1 MIIENFSA
9 NESQIL
15 SLINQGN
22 NTFEKLLN
30 TVQFSE
36 KTLTSTIEG
45 LISKKI
51 LLFDI
56 KSNEYKYDSK
66 FDGEMIILDG
76 NILLPTTIIKVPEKN
91 LMYVTRGEWYQFP
104 IDFDVRRI
112 IWNVKIDTK
121 TNSTL
126 VDLIKTSVLKERK
139 SRVVQLVEY
148 ENLKNKIVPYSDT
161 IGLYLNTIG
170 EEITEVTIL
179 FKIKLEENSSVSI
192 EHRGFSIRSE
202 ILTNELITELKLPV
216 NERNYNNIKLNKI
229 FNFSD
234 FIFSKNEI
242 PVSLTDKGLTFLRI
256 TGVKKMFEFTY
267 IKMNFTGETQILQVL
282 EFDDSNE
289 AIEHLRNVFNGLPN
303 MILTQNNFFV
313 ELTD

>member
-15 SLINQGN
+15 SLINQDN

-30 TVQFSE
+30 NVQFSE
-36 KTLTSTIEG
+36 KTLITSIES

-51 LLFDI
+51 IFFDI
-56 KSNEYKYDSK
+56 KNNEYKYDSK

-76 NILLPTTIIKVPEKN
+76 NILLPTTIIKIPEKN
-91 LMYVTRGEWYQFP
+91 LMYISRGEWYQFP
-104 IDFDVRRI
+104 INFDIRRI

-139 SRVVQLVEY
+139 SRIIQLPEY

-170 EEITEVTIL
+170 EEVTEVTIL

-202 ILTNELITELKLPV
+202 ILTSELINELKLPI

-267 IKMNFTGETQILQVL
+267 IKMNFTGETQILQIL

-289 AIEHLRNVFNGLPN
+289 AIEHLRNIFNGLPN